1 MISVGINLVAHE
13 NYFVLG
19 LFQNNEFKL
28 FEKNLKVKLDFHI
41 EDKYVAKVIVLKW
54 YKILNPSNEV
64 NPLPMVGECN
74 MHTTN

>member
-28 FEKNLKVKLDFHI
+28 FEKNLKVKLVFHI

-54 YKILNPSNEV
+54 
-64 NPLPMVGECN
+64 
-74 MHTTN
+74 